1 MDGTSRIRRLVPWR
15 SGGGAG
21 TGRLILGLGLAGLL
35 VAGGLLA
42 GLDGVRSRSALDA
55 ARHQNVAL
63 RARQEALREQA
74 FDLARRLTE
83 DAERGDRALRM
94 AGPAGG
100 ARTGRGL
107 RLPARD
113 ASDQALLAWLT
124 EQTAALAALDTQP
137 AAGRVGTGGTQAEFP
152 EAVRWAAAPA
162 RFAAL
167 LQPTDV
173 GPARRKPPA
182 PPQR

>member
-1 MDGTSRIRRLVPWR
+1 M
-15 SGGGAG
+15 
-21 TGRLILGLGLAGLL
+21 GRPILGLGIAGLL

-42 GLDGVRSRSALDA
+42 GLDGLRARSALDA
-55 ARHQNVAL
+55 ARRENSAL

-74 FDLARRLTE
+74 FDLARHLSE
-83 DAERGDRALRM
+83 DFERGDRALRM
-94 AGPAGG
+94 AGPSSG
-100 ARTGRGL
+100 AWSGRGP

-113 ASDQALLAWLT
+113 ASDPALLAWLSRQIEVLEAVGT
-124 EQTAALAALDTQP
+124 ERAP
-137 AAGRVGTGGTQAEFP
+137 GRVGTGGTQADVP

-167 LQPTDV
+167 LPPMDV